1 MSLPDINFENIRP
14 YDGSRY
20 SGFEE
25 LCSQLASLESSPEY
39 EFYRKGRGADAGVEC
54 YQRKPDDSEVGWQAK
69 YVFEWDGLGSQLDDS
84 IRTALDKHPNLTEY
98 VVCIP
103 FDLPDARKENTKS
116 AREKWEYW
124 RKKWIDKA
132 ADERRVLSIT
142 LWGKSELAGRLA
154 KDNAAYG
161 GRVLYWFGIDA
172 FTQEWFIEQFE
183 KTKAALGARYT
194 PESNVEL
201 PIRQNF
207 LAFARG
213 NGLQKQLDRWFIR
226 VTEEGHSVV
235 NYIKSADSS
244 ASDPHSE
251 KLAEAITVH
260 TSMLGQGPFEPDKK
274 YPLDLWLSAAEGCRS
289 IAGDAL
295 SWVYSLPAIK
305 PDKHGMDPV
314 QLARNGI
321 YKLMDALDDITS
333 GVASSSWQIANANAV
348 LLQGP
353 AGIGKSHLL
362 ADIAEFQVHAGYP
375 ALLVLGSTF
384 TDNEPW
390 RQILSQLDRPATE
403 QIKHFLGSM
412 DSAAHAAGVR
422 ALICI
427 DALNERNGVDI
438 WPHHLAAFLKLVESF
453 PRIGVIISCRTTYV
467 PYVIPDRLIHETL
480 YVIEHDGFAADGGKA
495 AKVYLDKRGV
505 VRPGAPNLAPEFENP
520 LFLKTCCDFLEK
532 EGRNELPR
540 GLRGVTSLFSFY
552 NGAVTHALNQS
563 MKLDRHFGIVP
574 KAISGFAKLLADIGV
589 GYLDISKSIDFFESV
604 RTSDGSREQSLLL
617 QLECEGV
624 LTIEPIRKEDGTL
637 EELVRFTFERFSDH
651 AIATRLFQD
660 CLDKDDVMGSF
671 QAGNLLHDFVFGDDN
686 YHRAGI
692 IEAMAVQLPEQTG
705 VEILD
710 VGGVASWTVRQAFL
724 ESLLWREQSYFTD
737 RTFDILSEMLDGDE
751 LTRLLI
757 SVSTEPENK
766 FNARYM
772 HKRLLPMGMPERD
785 HCWSC
790 FLGTNGY
797 DGPVE
802 VLISWAL
809 NNGMEHIDGERA
821 YLVANMLTWFLTTS
835 NRLVRDKATKA
846 LACILSC
853 RLALA
858 AELLEDFKSIND
870 VYLLER
876 LLAACYGAVLQGFTP
891 GLKEMSQ
898 AVFNVVF
905 ADGNPPVDVLLRDH
919 AQGIIEY
926 AKWREVLPD
935 GIDVSMARP
944 PYHSQWPIEHV
955 SDEEIESYTQEYERG
970 TFRDAIV
977 GSVVNDGDFAR
988 YQIDYAVKKW
998 NPAPIGTNHRPTDGE
1013 ICASW
1018 LDAFLDDATIDQKS
1032 VLTEYIDAA
1041 QGAKGIARWA
1051 ESPENE
1057 RIAAAETA
1065 LKTVLSSDQWEECR
1079 VRAKDY
1085 IRNQMF
1091 EDWGRD
1097 TPASFNAMWGRRWIC
1112 KRAHELGWTAGLF
1125 GEFEKNY
1132 CKGYDRYNHELERIG
1147 KKYQWIAFRE
1157 LLARMS
1163 DNLAFNGD
1171 CWNKEEVPLYRGAA
1185 QIGKRDID
1193 PSLLT
1198 TGTYYDGWGE
1208 WDKTWWVPFEVNFHS
1223 QSPHERLAWLESDN
1237 DIINSELLIDLRNP
1251 KTGRRWLALEV
1262 FARWSS
1268 SGIYK
1273 GRKELQRETW
1283 SRLNCIVVN
1292 RSNLPALLD
1301 SLKDKILTDPHVMPK
1316 IELWSHDFYLGEFPW
1331 HPNMQGVG
1339 PWTSPEDSWRSF
1351 PVPTR
1356 AVIATYSCEQG
1367 GYDYSVDKT
1376 VSVEIPAPW
1385 LAEVMGIRLASGRS
1399 PVYID
1404 SSDKEIFF
1412 DPSVLEAGPS
1422 AAIVDRDAFLQMLE
1436 REGLAAVWVIA
1447 GEKNAYGGSD
1457 PGMGFGGRLLH
1468 TAIYTLGSDGF
1479 IRNYQSVM
1487 SPPSD
1492 EQLKRFLRE
1501 ETED

>member
-14 YDGSRY
+14 YDGSRHA
-20 SGFEE
+20 GFEE
-25 LCSQLASLESSPEY
+25 LCSQLASLESPLEY

-54 YQRKPDDSEVGWQAK
+54 YQRKLDGSEVGWQAK

-84 IRTALDKHPNLTEY
+84 IRTALDKHPNLKEY

-103 FDLPDARKENTKS
+103 FALPDSRKEKAKS
-116 AREKWEYW
+116 AREKWEDW
-124 RKKWIDKA
+124 RKKWIAKA
-132 ADERRVLSIT
+132 ADEGRGLSII

-154 KDNAAYG
+154 KDNAVYG

-201 PIRQNF
+201 PIRQNI
-207 LAFARG
+207 LAFARSK
-213 NGLQKQLDRWFIR
+213 GLQKQLDCWFIR
-226 VTEEGHSVV
+226 VTEEGHSAV
-235 NYIKSADSS
+235 NYIKSADSF

-251 KLAEAITVH
+251 KLAKAITEL
-260 TSMLGQGPFEPDKK
+260 TSMLGQGPFGPDKK
-274 YPLDLWLSAAEGCRS
+274 YPLDLWRSAVEGCRS
-289 IAGDAL
+289 IAEDAL

-333 GVASSSWQIANANAV
+333 AVASSYWKIANANAV

-390 RQILSQLDRPATE
+390 RQILGQLDRPATE

-412 DSAAHAAGVR
+412 DSAAHAVGVR

-438 WPHHLAAFLKLVESF
+438 WPHHLAAFLNLVESF
-453 PRIGVIISCRTTYV
+453 PRIGVIISCRSTYV
-467 PYVIPDRLIHETL
+467 TYVIPDDLINEKL
-480 YVIEHDGFAADGGKA
+480 YVIDHDGFAADGGKA
-495 AKVYLDKRGV
+495 AKVYLDKRGI
-505 VRPGAPNLAPEFENP
+505 VRPGAPNLLPEFENP

-540 GLRGVTSLFSFY
+540 GLRGVTSLFNFY
-552 NGAVTHALNQS
+552 NGAVTQALNQR
-563 MKLDRHFGIVP
+563 MKLDRRFGIVP

-589 GYLDISKSIDFFESV
+589 GYLEICKAIDFFESV
-604 RTSDGSREQSLLL
+604 RTSGGSREQSLLL
-617 QLECEGV
+617 QLESEGV
-624 LTIEPIRKEDGTL
+624 LTIEPIRQEDGSL

-660 CLDKDDVMGSF
+660 CLDKGDVAGSF
-671 QAGNLLHDFVFGDDN
+671 QAGKLLHDFVFGDAN

-705 VEILD
+705 IEILD
-710 VGGVASWTVRQAFL
+710 VGGGESWTVRQAFL

-737 RTFDILSEMLDGDE
+737 RTFDILCEMLDGNE

-757 SVSTEPENK
+757 SVSSEPENK

-772 HKRLLPMGMPERD
+772 HSRLLPMGMPERD
-785 HCWSC
+785 VFWSC
-790 FLGTNGY
+790 FLGANGY

-802 VLISWAL
+802 VLIAWAL
-809 NNGMEHIDGERA
+809 NNGMEHIDEERA
-821 YLVANMLTWFLTTS
+821 CLVATMLTWFFTTS

-858 AELLEDFKSIND
+858 VELLNDFKSIND

-876 LLAACYGAVLQGFTP
+876 FLAACYGAVLQGSTP
-891 GLKEMSQ
+891 GLKELSQ
-898 AVFNVVF
+898 EVFNVVF
-905 ADGNPPVDVLLRDH
+905 ADGEPPVDVLLRDH

-926 AKWREVLPD
+926 AKWREVLPG

-944 PYHSQWPIEHV
+944 PYNSQWPIEHV
-955 SDEEIESYTQEYERG
+955 SDEEIESYTQKYERG
-970 TFRDAIV
+970 TFTDAIV
-977 GSVVNDGDFAR
+977 GSVVNNGDFAI
-988 YQIDYAVKKW
+988 YQINYAVTKW
-998 NPAPIGTNHRPTDGE
+998 NPAPIGTSPRPTDSE

-1032 VLTEYIDAA
+1032 ALSEYIEAVK
-1041 QGAKGIARWA
+1041 GAKGISRW
-1051 ESPENE
+1051 EERPENK
-1057 RIAAAETA
+1057 RISAAETA
-1065 LKTVLSSDQWEECR
+1065 LKAVLISDQWEEFR
-1079 VRAKDY
+1079 VRAMDY

-1112 KRAHELGWTAGLF
+1112 KRAHELGWSAEVF
-1125 GEFEKNY
+1125 GDFEKNY
-1132 CKGYDRYNHELERIG
+1132 CRSYDRNNHELERIG
-1147 KKYQWIAFRE
+1147 KKYQWIALRE
-1157 LLARMS
+1157 LLARMA
-1163 DNLAFNGD
+1163 DNLAYNGD
-1171 CWNKEEVPLYRGAA
+1171 SWGEEATPLYSGAA

-1193 PSLLT
+1193 PSLLI
-1198 TGTYYDGWGE
+1198 TGTHYDGWGE
-1208 WDKTWWVPFEVNFHS
+1208 WSKTWWVPFDVNFRS
-1223 QSPHERLAWLESDN
+1223 QSPRERLAWLESDN
-1237 DIINSELLIDLRNP
+1237 DIINSESLIDLRNP
-1251 KTGRRWLALEV
+1251 KTGRRWLALEG
-1262 FARWSS
+1262 FARWSG

-1273 GRKELQRETW
+1273 GRKEFQRETW
-1283 SRLNCIVVN
+1283 FRLNCMVVRN
-1292 RSNLPALLD
+1292 SDLPAIVD
-1301 SLKDKILTDPHVMPK
+1301 NLKGKILTDPHAIPK
-1316 IELWSHDFYLGEFPW
+1316 IELWSRDFYLGEFPW
-1331 HPNMQGVG
+1331 HPHMQGIG
-1339 PWTSPEDSWRSF
+1339 KWISPEESWRSF
-1351 PVPTR
+1351 SVPTR
-1356 AVIATYSCEQG
+1356 ATIATYSCEKS
-1367 GYDYSVDKT
+1367 GYDYSLDKS
-1376 VSVEIPAPW
+1376 VRVEIPAPW
-1385 LAEVMGIRLASGRS
+1385 LANVMGLRLASGRS
-1399 PVYID
+1399 PIYIN
-1404 SSDKEIFF
+1404 SDDKKIFF
-1412 DPSVLEAGPS
+1412 DPSVVEAGPS
-1422 AAIVDRDAFLQMLE
+1422 AALVDRDAFLQMLNQ
-1436 REGLAAVWVIA
+1436 EGLTAVWVVA
-1447 GEKNAYGGSD
+1447 GEKSAYGGAD
-1457 PGMGFGGRLLH
+1457 PGMGFGGRFLH
-1468 TAIYTLGSDGF
+1468 TAIYALGSDGF
-1479 IRNYQSVM
+1479 IRNYKSEM
-1487 SPPSD
+1487 IPPSD

-1501 ETED
+1501 ESV